1 MSKKLEQEKNQDE
14 TIRAA
19 VSEMQAFCQANAN
32 PAVVAKYAKYFKEG
46 YDGYG
51 IDRETWEQQGER
63 VCEKYRHEL
72 SLDGLLRLGDVLFQ
86 SGKYEEGSFA
96 IRSMAPLA
104 GDFNPATF
112 QGIGGWLEK
121 GVRNWAHTDVICGEL
136 LSPCLKSGGVDIS
149 QLAEWRTSE
158 SKWKRRAVPVSL
170 LALIGQ
176 AQTSTLLEFI
186 RPLMM
191 DRERVVHQG
200 LGWFLRE
207 VWKKDPGPVEAYL
220 LEFKDSAARLI
231 FQYATEKM
239 TPAQKQRFRA
249 TKSAARTGKR

>member
-1 MSKKLEQEKNQDE
+1 MAKNQNTKMNEDE

-19 VSEMQAFCQANAN
+19 VEEMRAFCQSHADA
-32 PAVVAKYAKYFKEG
+32 AVVAKYAKYFKEG

-51 IDRETWEQQGER
+51 IDRETWETHGEQI
-63 VCEKYRHEL
+63 CAKYRHRL
-72 SLDGLLRLGDVLFQ
+72 TLDGLLRLGDALFD

-96 IRSMAPLA
+96 IRSMTPLV
-104 GDFNPATF
+104 GDFNPAVF

-121 GVRNWAHTDVICGEL
+121 GVRNWAHTDMICGEL

-149 QLAEWRTSE
+149 HLAAWRKSE

-170 LALIGQ
+170 LGLIGRV
-176 AQTSTLLEFI
+176 QTSTLLEFV

-191 DRERVVHQG
+191 DNERVVHQG

-207 VWKKDPGPVEAYL
+207 TWKKDPSPVEAYL
-220 LEFKDSAARLI
+220 LEFKDTAARLI

-239 TPAQKQRFRA
+239 SPAQKERFRREKKPA
-249 TKSAARTGKR
+249 KAGKR

>member
-1 MSKKLEQEKNQDE
+1 MAKKQTSQTSENE

-19 VSEMQAFCQANAN
+19 VSEMRAFCEANAD

-51 IDRETWEQQGER
+51 IDRGIWETDGER
-63 VCEKYRHEL
+63 ICEKYRDKLTLE
-72 SLDGLLRLGDVLFQ
+72 GLLRLGEALFA

-96 IRSMAPLA
+96 IQSMTPLRNNFTA
-104 GDFNPATF
+104 ASF
-112 QGIGGWLEK
+112 QGIGRWLER
-121 GVRNWAHTDVICGEL
+121 GVRNWAHTDGICGEL
-136 LSPCLKSGGVDIS
+136 LSPCLKSGQVELTE
-149 QLAEWRTSE
+149 LAAWRQSE

-170 LALIGQ
+170 LGLVGRV
-176 AQTSTLLEFI
+176 QTSTLLEFI

-191 DRERVVHQG
+191 DGERVVHQG

-207 VWKKDPGPVEAYL
+207 AWKKDPEPVEAYL
-220 LEFKDSAARLI
+220 LEFKDTAARLI

-239 TPAQKQRFRA
+239 TPSQKERFRKA
-249 TKSAARTGKR
+249 KKPANRL